1 MFDALKKGN
10 FGVSFSKATNF
21 SFLLTPTRSFL
32 FLFFFSALFTNFSA
46 QRKMKDFGNIMRSTS
61 IYEVDAYLKVAHPD
75 DPKRLVLKPKL
86 IQMLNDYIKNA
97 HPADSRVAE
106 FQEKI
111 ALLRTKPSTKISFD
125 EMNEIIRQKQIA
137 KYKEELNSKTG
148 SLAQGDA
155 KLYSADAS
163 IFAGSSSLNPAEQE
177 EFAML
182 MNVTSNEHKNK
193 TVQILNSLFDNDP
206 NSKESIVLIEN
217 KSNCNMI
224 VRIEGPGHTKYRLAV
239 PSGAE
244 NSIVV
249 QKGEYLFSSNI
260 CGSMYASQKTVQKA
274 MMVSLSNQIN

>member
-1 MFDALKKGN
+1 MFDALKKSN
-10 FGVSFSKATNF
+10 FGVSFSKAAIS
-21 SFLLTPTRSFL
+21 SFLVSPTRSFL
-32 FLFFFSALFTNFSA
+32 LLLFFSALFTNLSA

-137 KYKEELNSKTG
+137 KYREELNSKSG

-163 IFAGSSSLNPAEQE
+163 IFSGSSSLNPAEQE

-224 VRIEGPGHTKYRLAV
+224 VRIEGPGQSKYRLAV

-260 CGSMYASQKTVQKA
+260 CGAMYASQKTVQKA